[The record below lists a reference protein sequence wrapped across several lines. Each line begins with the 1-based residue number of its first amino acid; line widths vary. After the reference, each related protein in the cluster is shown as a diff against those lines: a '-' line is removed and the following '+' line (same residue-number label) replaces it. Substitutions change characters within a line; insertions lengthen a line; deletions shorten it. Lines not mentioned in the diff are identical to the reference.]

1 MPKLGVAGL
10 IALGSVLAVP
20 LAAQVP
26 PADLVFLNGTVYTVD
41 PDRPRARAVAVFR
54 DRIVAVGTNSEIR
67 PRIGRSTRIVN
78 LEGRF
83 VVPGF
88 VDDHTHFAQAGALL
102 LGANLLRVHDEQGLR
117 DQIAA
122 VAERLPG
129 ESWIVGGD
137 WGAYEAW
144 EQGSSGEASASKPAT
159 QFVPNRQMIDDVS
172 GSHPVLIRRFDRSM
186 YLANALALQK
196 AGIDAETPNP
206 ADGTIERD
214 ANGEPTGILTGTAVD
229 LVEAII
235 EEKPWEQRL
244 AESRRALAELR
255 RYGVTSIHDITRRDQ
270 MRVYQELLRNGELS
284 VRVWARP
291 TLDMVEHLAA
301 VGVETGFG
309 NDMLKIGG
317 LKGFV
322 DGIMGNSS
330 ALFYEPYDHD
340 PGNSGQLRDMMYPEG
355 NLLRLIREADRAHL
369 VPNVHAIG
377 DKAISMLLDMYETV
391 IEENPA
397 WDRRFRII
405 HSQVV
410 GPDDFSRY
418 GKLGI
423 VAEVQPY
430 HAIDDMRWMEER
442 IGRERSRGAYA
453 FKSLQMGGARLCF
466 GTDWPGTNAAYYPA
480 NPLLGIYAAVT
491 RKTMTGEPPGG
502 WFPAQIL
509 TVPEAIEAY
518 TMGSAWAA
526 YEDEDKGSITPGKLA
541 DFAVLSRDITS
552 IPHAEIKDVEV
563 VMTFLGGKIVFD
575 QEKESADDH

>member
-1 MPKLGVAGL
+1 MPRLRILGL
-10 IALGSVLAVP
+10 IALGWFLGVP
-20 LAAQVP
+20 LAAQEP
-26 PADLVFLNGTVYTVD
+26 PADLVLLNGTVYTVD
-41 PDRPRARAVAVFR
+41 PDHPRAGAVAVFR

-67 PRIGRSTRIVN
+67 RRIGRSTRIVD
-78 LEGRF
+78 LEGSF

-102 LGANLLRVHDEQGLR
+102 LGANLLRVHDEEGLR
-117 DQIAA
+117 EQLTA
-122 VAERLPG
+122 VAERLPE

-144 EQGSSGEASASKPAT
+144 EEGATGEASASKPAE

-186 YLANALALQK
+186 YLANSLALQK

-214 ANGEPTGILTGTAVD
+214 ADKAPTGILTGTAVE
-229 LVEAII
+229 LVEAVIG
-235 EEKPWEQRL
+235 EKPWEQRL
-244 AESRRALAELR
+244 AESRRALEELR
-255 RYGVTSIHDITRRDQ
+255 RYGVTSIHDITGRDQ
-270 MRVYQELLRNGELS
+270 MRVYQELLRNGELL

-301 VGVETGFG
+301 VGIETGFG

-340 PGNSGQLRDMMYPEG
+340 PENSGNLRDMMYPEG
-355 NLLRLIREADRAHL
+355 NMLRLIREADRAHL

-377 DKAISMLLDMYETV
+377 DKAIAMLLEMYETV
-391 IEENPA
+391 IEENPP

-410 GPDDFSRY
+410 GPDDFSSY

-502 WFPAQIL
+502 WFPEQIL

-526 YEDEDKGSITPGKLA
+526 YEEEDKGSITPGKLA

-552 IPHAEIKDVEV
+552 TPHAEIKDVEV
-563 VMTFLGGKIVFD
+563 VMTILGGEIFFD
-575 QEKESADDH
+575 QEEESDDR

>member
-1 MPKLGVAGL
+1 MPRLRILGL
-10 IALGSVLAVP
+10 IALGWFLGVP
-20 LAAQVP
+20 LAAQEP
-26 PADLVFLNGTVYTVD
+26 PADLVLLNGTVYTVD
-41 PDRPRARAVAVFR
+41 PDHPRAGAVAVFR

-67 PRIGRSTRIVN
+67 RRIGRSTRIVD
-78 LEGRF
+78 LEGSF

-102 LGANLLRVHDEQGLR
+102 LGANLLRVHDEEGLR
-117 DQIAA
+117 EQLTA
-122 VAERLPG
+122 VAERLPE

-144 EQGSSGEASASKPAT
+144 EEGATGEASASKPAE

-186 YLANALALQK
+186 YLANSLALQK

-214 ANGEPTGILTGTAVD
+214 ADKAPTGILTGTAVE
-229 LVEAII
+229 LVEAVIG
-235 EEKPWEQRL
+235 EKPWEQRL
-244 AESRRALAELR
+244 AESRRALEELR
-255 RYGVTSIHDITRRDQ
+255 RYGVTSIHDITGRDQ
-270 MRVYQELLRNGELS
+270 MRVYQELLRNGELL

-301 VGVETGFG
+301 VGIETGFG

-340 PGNSGQLRDMMYPEG
+340 PENSGNLRDMMYPEG
-355 NLLRLIREADRAHL
+355 NMLRLIREADRAHL

-377 DKAISMLLDMYETV
+377 DKAIAMLLEMYETV
-391 IEENPA
+391 IEENPP

-410 GPDDFSRY
+410 GPDDFSSY

-502 WFPAQIL
+502 WFPEQIL

-526 YEDEDKGSITPGKLA
+526 YEEEDKGSITPGKLA

-552 IPHAEIKDVEV
+552 TPHAEIKDVEV
-563 VMTFLGGKIVFD
+563 VMTILGGEIIFD
-575 QEKESADDH
+575 QEEESDDR

>member
-1 MPKLGVAGL
+1 MPRPRTSGL
-10 IALGSVLAVP
+10 ISLAWFLAAP
-20 LAAQVP
+20 LAAQAP

-41 PDRPRARAVAVFR
+41 PDRPRAGAVAVFG

-67 PRIGRSTRIVN
+67 SRIGRSTRIVD

-117 DQIAA
+117 DEITT
-122 VAERLPG
+122 VAKRLPE
-129 ESWIVGGD
+129 ESWIIGGD

-144 EQGSSGEASASKPAT
+144 EEGASGESSESKPADPFAPT
-159 QFVPNRQMIDDVS
+159 RKMVDDVS

-186 YLANALALQK
+186 YLANGLALQK
-196 AGIDAETPNP
+196 AGIDAETPDP
-206 ADGTIERD
+206 EGGSIERD
-214 ANGEPTGILTGTAVD
+214 ANGEPTGVLTGTAVE
-229 LVEAII
+229 LVEAVIG
-235 EEKPWEQRL
+235 EKPWEQRL
-244 AESRRALAELR
+244 IESRRALAELR

-270 MRVYQELLRNGELS
+270 MRVFQELLRSGELS

-291 TLDMVEHLAA
+291 TLDMVEHFAA
-301 VGVETGFG
+301 VGIETGFG

-330 ALFYEPYDHD
+330 ALFNEPYDHD
-340 PGNSGQLRDMMYPEG
+340 PENSGKLRDMMHPEG
-355 NLLRLIREADRAHL
+355 NMLRLIREADRAHL

-377 DKAISMLLDMYETV
+377 DKAIAMLLDMYETV
-391 IEENPA
+391 IEENPR

-410 GPDDFSRY
+410 GPDDFSTY

-442 IGRERSRGAYA
+442 IGKERSKGAYA

-502 WFPAQIL
+502 WFPEQIL
-509 TVPEAIEAY
+509 TVSEAIEAY

-526 YEDEDKGSITPGKLA
+526 YEEADKGSITPGKLA

-552 IPHAEIKDVEV
+552 IPHAEIKDVD
-563 VMTFLGGKIVFD
+563 VMMTILGGKIIFD
-575 QEKESADDH
+575 QEKENAER

>member
-1 MPKLGVAGL
+1 MPRLPMYWLFAIGWFL
-10 IALGSVLAVP
+10 CVP
-20 LAAQVP
+20 LSAQEP
-26 PADLVFLNGTVYTVD
+26 PADLVLLNGTVYTVD
-41 PDRPRARAVAVFR
+41 PDRPRAGAVAIFR
-54 DRIVAVGTNSEIR
+54 DRIVAVGTNSEVR
-67 PRIGRSTRIVN
+67 SRIGRSTRIVD

-102 LGANLLRVHDEQGLR
+102 LGANLLRVHDEQELR
-117 DQIAA
+117 AQIAL

-129 ESWIVGGD
+129 DSWIVGGD

-144 EQGSSGEASASKPAT
+144 EEGSSGEASESKPAEP
-159 QFVPNRQMIDDVS
+159 FVPTRKMVDDVS
-172 GSHPVLIRRFDRSM
+172 GSHPLLIRRFDRSI
-186 YLANALALQK
+186 YLANGLALQK

-206 ADGTIERD
+206 VDGVIARD
-214 ANGEPTGILTGTAVD
+214 ANGSPTGILTGTAVE
-229 LVEAII
+229 LVEAVIG
-235 EEKPWEQRL
+235 EKPWEQRL

-301 VGVETGFG
+301 VGIETGFG
-309 NDMLKIGG
+309 NDLLKIGG

-322 DGIMGNSS
+322 DGTMGNSS

-340 PGNSGQLRDMMYPEG
+340 PENSGKLRDMMYPEG
-355 NLLRLIREADRAHL
+355 NMLRLIREADRAHL

-377 DKAISMLLDMYETV
+377 DKAIAMLLEMYETV
-391 IEENPA
+391 IEENPR

-410 GPDDFSRY
+410 GPDDFSSY

-442 IGRERSRGAYA
+442 IGKERSKGAYA

-491 RKTMTGEPPGG
+491 RKTLTGEPSGG
-502 WFPAQIL
+502 WFPDQIL

-526 YEDEDKGSITPGKLA
+526 YEEEDKGSITPGKLA
-541 DFAVLSRDITS
+541 DFAVLSKDITS
-552 IPHAEIKDVEV
+552 IPSMEIKDVDV
-563 VMTFLGGKIVFD
+563 VMTILGGKIIFD
-575 QEKESADDH
+575 QEEENADR

>member
-1 MPKLGVAGL
+1 MPRLRVAGL
-10 IALGSVLAVP
+10 IALGLVLAVP
-20 LAAQVP
+20 LAAQAP
-26 PADLVFLNGTVYTVD
+26 PADLVLLNGTFYTVD
-41 PDRPRARAVAVFR
+41 PDRPRAGAVAVFR

-67 PRIGRSTRIVN
+67 PRIGRSTRIVD
-78 LEGRF
+78 LKGRF

-102 LGANLLRVHDEQGLR
+102 LGANLLRIHDQQGLR

-144 EQGSSGEASASKPAT
+144 EQGASGEASASKPAE
-159 QFVPNRQMIDDVS
+159 QFVPTRQMIDDVS

-186 YLANALALQK
+186 YLANSLALQK

-206 ADGTIERD
+206 VDGTIERD
-214 ANGEPTGILTGTAVD
+214 ANGEPTGILTGTAVE
-229 LVEAII
+229 LVEAVI

-244 AESRRALAELR
+244 AEGRRALAELR

-340 PGNSGQLRDMMYPEG
+340 PENSGKLRDMMYPEG
-355 NLLRLIREADRAHL
+355 NMLRLIREADRAHL

-377 DKAISMLLDMYETV
+377 DKAIAMLLDMYQTV
-391 IEENPA
+391 IEENPP

-502 WFPAQIL
+502 WFPEQIL

-526 YEDEDKGSITPGKLA
+526 YEEEDKGSITPGKLA

-552 IPHAEIKDVEV
+552 IPHAEIKDVDV
-563 VMTFLGGKIVFD
+563 NMTILGGRIIFD
-575 QEKESADDH
+575 QEKENADP

>member
-1 MPKLGVAGL
+1 LL
-10 IALGSVLAVP
+10 LAVS
-20 LAAQVP
+20 AGAQEP
-26 PADLVFLNGTVYTVD
+26 PADLVLLNGTVYTVD
-41 PDRPRARAVAVFR
+41 PDFQRAGAVAVSGE
-54 DRIVAVGTNSEIR
+54 RIVAVGTNSEIR
-67 PRIGRSTRIVN
+67 SRIGRSTRIVD

-83 VVPGF
+83 LLPGF

-102 LGANLLRVHDEQGLR
+102 LGANLLRVHDEEGLR
-117 DQIAA
+117 EEIQL
-122 VAERLPG
+122 VAGRLPEG
-129 ESWIVGGD
+129 SWIVGGE

-144 EQGSSGEASASKPAT
+144 AEGSAGEASEQTGAS
-159 QFVPNRQMIDDVS
+159 QFVPNRGMIDAVS

-186 YLANALALQK
+186 YLANSLALQK
-196 AGIDAETPNP
+196 AGIDASTADPP
-206 ADGTIERD
+206 DGTIERD
-214 ANGEPTGILTGTAVD
+214 ESGRPTGILTGTAVA
-229 LVEAII
+229 LVEAVIGG
-235 EEKPWEQRL
+235 KPWEQML

-255 RYGVTSIHDITRRDQ
+255 RYGVTSIHDNTRADQ
-270 MRVYQELLRNGELS
+270 MRVYQELLRNGELT

-291 TLDMVEHLAA
+291 TLDMVEYLRAI
-301 VGVETGFG
+301 GIETGFG

-322 DGIMGNSS
+322 DGIMGNST

-340 PGNSGQLRDMMYPEG
+340 PDNSGRLREMMSPEG
-355 NLLRLIREADRAHL
+355 NMLRLVREADRAHL

-377 DKAISMLLDMYETV
+377 DKAIAMLLDIYEEV
-391 IEENPA
+391 IEENPP

-423 VAEVQPY
+423 IAEVQPY

-442 IGRERSRGAYA
+442 IGKERSKGAYA
-453 FKSLQMGGARLCF
+453 FRSLKEAGARLCF

-491 RKTMTGEPPGG
+491 RKTITGEPPGG
-502 WFPAQIL
+502 WFPEQSL
-509 TVPEAIEAY
+509 TVKEAIEAY

-526 YEDEDKGSITPGKLA
+526 YEENDKGSITPGKLA
-541 DFAVLSRDITS
+541 DLAVLSKDITS
-552 IPHAEIKDVEV
+552 IPSMEIKDVDVE
-563 VMTFLGGKIVFD
+563 MTILGGKIIFD
-575 QEKESADDH
+575 KEKEPASAR

>member
-1 MPKLGVAGL
+1 MQRSTAVVFMML
-10 IALGSVLAVP
+10 VLA
-20 LAAQVP
+20 LATSLMAQPP
-26 PADLVFLNGTVYTVD
+26 PADLVLLNASVYTVD
-41 PDRPRARAVAVFR
+41 PDRAKAGAVAVFR
-54 DRIVAVGTNSEIR
+54 DRIVAVGSNSEIR
-67 PRIGRSTRIVN
+67 PRIGRSTRIVD

-83 VVPGF
+83 VLPGF
-88 VDDHTHFAQAGALL
+88 VDNHTHFAQAGALL
-102 LGANLLRVHDEQGLR
+102 LGANLLRVHDEEGLR
-117 DQIAA
+117 NEIGA
-122 VAERLPG
+122 VAKRLPEG
-129 ESWIVGGD
+129 SWIVGGD

-144 EQGSSGEASASKPAT
+144 EEGSSGEGSAAVAER
-159 QFVPNRQMIDDVS
+159 FVPNRHMIDDIS
-172 GSHPVLIRRFDRSM
+172 GSHPVLIRRFDRSV
-186 YLANALALQK
+186 YLANGIALQK
-196 AGIDAETPNP
+196 AGITTQTPDP

-214 ANGEPTGILTGTAVD
+214 ANGEPSGVLTGTAVE
-229 LVEAII
+229 LVEAVVG
-235 EEKPWEQRL
+235 EKPWEQRL
-244 AESRRALAELR
+244 AESRRALEELR
-255 RYGVTSIHDITRRDQ
+255 RYGVTSIHDITRREQ
-270 MRVYQELLRNGELS
+270 MRIYQELYRNGELS

-301 VGVETGFG
+301 VGIETGFG

-340 PGNSGQLRDMMYPEG
+340 PENSGKLRDMMYPEG
-355 NLLRLIREADRAHL
+355 NMLRLIREADRAHL

-377 DKAISMLLDMYETV
+377 DKAIAMLLEMYETV
-391 IEENPA
+391 IEENPP

-410 GPDDFSRY
+410 GPDDFSTY

-442 IGRERSRGAYA
+442 IGKERSRGAYA

-491 RKTMTGEPPGG
+491 RKTLTGEPSGG
-502 WFPAQIL
+502 WFPSQLL
-509 TVPEAIEAY
+509 TVSEAIEAY

-526 YEDEDKGSITPGKLA
+526 YEEEDKGSITPGKLA
-541 DFAVLSRDITS
+541 DLAVLSEDITS
-552 IPHAEIKDVEV
+552 IPHAEIKDVDV
-563 VMTFLGGKIVFD
+563 VMTILGGKIIFD
-575 QEKESADDH
+575 EEKENADPR

>member
-1 MPKLGVAGL
+1 MPRLRILGL
-10 IALGSVLAVP
+10 IALGWFLGAP
-20 LAAQVP
+20 LAAQEP
-26 PADLVFLNGTVYTVD
+26 PADLVLLNGTVFTVD
-41 PDRPRARAVAVFR
+41 PDRPRAGAVAIFR

-67 PRIGRSTRIVN
+67 SRIGRSTRIVD

-102 LGANLLRVHDEQGLR
+102 LGANLLRVHDEEGLR
-117 DQIAA
+117 EQLTA
-122 VAERLPG
+122 VAERLPE

-144 EQGSSGEASASKPAT
+144 EEGATGEASASKPAE

-186 YLANALALQK
+186 YLANSLALQK

-206 ADGTIERD
+206 VNGAIERD
-214 ANGEPTGILTGTAVD
+214 ASGEPTGILTGTAVE
-229 LVEAII
+229 LVEAVI

-244 AESRRALAELR
+244 AEGRRALAELR
-255 RYGVTSIHDITRRDQ
+255 RYGVTSIHDITGRDQ

-301 VGVETGFG
+301 VGIETGFG

-340 PGNSGQLRDMMYPEG
+340 PENSGKLRDMMYPEG
-355 NLLRLIREADRAHL
+355 NMLRLIREADRAHL

-377 DKAISMLLDMYETV
+377 DKAIAMLLEMYETV
-391 IEENPA
+391 IEENPR

-410 GPDDFSRY
+410 GPDDFSSY

-442 IGRERSRGAYA
+442 IGKERSKGAYA

-502 WFPAQIL
+502 WFPEQIL

-552 IPHAEIKDVEV
+552 IPAAEIKDVEV
-563 VMTFLGGKIVFD
+563 VMTLLGGEIIFD
-575 QEKESADDH
+575 QEKEDDDR

>member
-1 MPKLGVAGL
+1 MPRLRTSGL
-10 IALGSVLAVP
+10 ISLAWFLAAP
-20 LAAQVP
+20 LAAQAP

-41 PDRPRARAVAVFR
+41 PDRPRAGAVAVFG

-67 PRIGRSTRIVN
+67 SRIGRSTRIVD

-102 LGANLLRVHDEQGLR
+102 LGANLLRVHDERGLR
-117 DQIAA
+117 DEITT
-122 VAERLPG
+122 VAKRLPE
-129 ESWIVGGD
+129 ESWIIGGD

-144 EQGSSGEASASKPAT
+144 EEGASGESSESKPADPFAPT
-159 QFVPNRQMIDDVS
+159 RKMVDDVS

-186 YLANALALQK
+186 YLANGLALQK
-196 AGIDAETPNP
+196 AGIDAETPDP
-206 ADGTIERD
+206 EGGSIERD
-214 ANGEPTGILTGTAVD
+214 ANGEPTGVLTGTAVE
-229 LVEAII
+229 LVEAVIG
-235 EEKPWEQRL
+235 EKPWEQRL
-244 AESRRALAELR
+244 IESRRALAELR

-270 MRVYQELLRNGELS
+270 MRVFQELLRSGELS

-301 VGVETGFG
+301 VGIETGFG

-330 ALFYEPYDHD
+330 ALFNEPYDHD
-340 PGNSGQLRDMMYPEG
+340 PENSGKLRDMMHPEG
-355 NLLRLIREADRAHL
+355 NMLRLIREADRAHL

-377 DKAISMLLDMYETV
+377 DKAIAMLLDMYETV
-391 IEENPA
+391 IEENPR

-410 GPDDFSRY
+410 GPDDFSTY

-442 IGRERSRGAYA
+442 IGKERSKGAYA

-502 WFPAQIL
+502 WFPEQIL
-509 TVPEAIEAY
+509 TVSEAIEAY

-526 YEDEDKGSITPGKLA
+526 YEEADKGSITPGKLA

-552 IPHAEIKDVEV
+552 IPHAEIKDVD
-563 VMTFLGGKIVFD
+563 VMMTILGGKIIFD
-575 QEKESADDH
+575 QEKENAER

>member
-1 MPKLGVAGL
+1 
-10 IALGSVLAVP
+10 
-20 LAAQVP
+20 
-26 PADLVFLNGTVYTVD
+26 
-41 PDRPRARAVAVFR
+41 
-54 DRIVAVGTNSEIR
+54 
-67 PRIGRSTRIVN
+67 
-78 LEGRF
+78 
-83 VVPGF
+83 
-88 VDDHTHFAQAGALL
+88 
-102 LGANLLRVHDEQGLR
+102 
-117 DQIAA
+117 
-122 VAERLPG
+122 
-129 ESWIVGGD
+129 
-137 WGAYEAW
+137 
-144 EQGSSGEASASKPAT
+144 
-159 QFVPNRQMIDDVS
+159 
-172 GSHPVLIRRFDRSM
+172 
-186 YLANALALQK
+186 
-196 AGIDAETPNP
+196 
-206 ADGTIERD
+206 
-214 ANGEPTGILTGTAVD
+214 
-229 LVEAII
+229 
-235 EEKPWEQRL
+235 
-244 AESRRALAELR
+244 
-255 RYGVTSIHDITRRDQ
+255 
-270 MRVYQELLRNGELS
+270 
-284 VRVWARP
+284 
-291 TLDMVEHLAA
+291 MVEHLAA
-301 VGVETGFG
+301 VGIETGFG

-340 PGNSGQLRDMMYPEG
+340 PENFGRLRDMMYPEG
-355 NLLRLIREADRAHL
+355 NMLRLIREADRAHL

-377 DKAISMLLDMYETV
+377 DKAIAMLLDMYQTV
-391 IEENPA
+391 IEENPP

-491 RKTMTGEPPGG
+491 RKTMTGEPLGG
-502 WFPAQIL
+502 WFPEQIL

-526 YEDEDKGSITPGKLA
+526 YEEEDKGSITPGKLA

-552 IPHAEIKDVEV
+552 IPAAEIKDVDV
-563 VMTFLGGKIVFD
+563 VMTILGGKFIFD
-575 QEKESADDH
+575 QEKKSADP

>member
-1 MPKLGVAGL
+1 MPRFRVAGL
-10 IALGSVLAVP
+10 IALGLILAVP
-20 LAAQVP
+20 LAAQLP
-26 PADLVFLNGTVYTVD
+26 PADLVLLNGTVYTVD
-41 PDRPRARAVAVFR
+41 PDRPRAGAIAVFR

-67 PRIGRSTRIVN
+67 SRIGRSTRIVD
-78 LEGRF
+78 LDGRF

-102 LGANLLRVHDEQGLR
+102 LGANLLRVHDERGLR
-117 DQIAA
+117 DSITA

-144 EQGSSGEASASKPAT
+144 EEGSSGEAASASKAGEP
-159 QFVPNRQMIDDVS
+159 FVPNRQTIDDVS

-186 YLANALALQK
+186 YLANGIALEK
-196 AGIDAETPNP
+196 AGIDADTTDPV
-206 ADGTIERD
+206 DGTIERD
-214 ANGEPTGILTGTAVD
+214 ANGEPTGILTGTAVE
-229 LVEAII
+229 LVEAVIG
-235 EEKPWEQRL
+235 EKPWEQRL
-244 AESRRALAELR
+244 AESRRALEELR

-270 MRVYQELLRNGELS
+270 MRVYQELLRNDELS

-301 VGVETGFG
+301 VGIETGFG

-340 PGNSGQLRDMMYPEG
+340 PENSGKLRDMMYPEG
-355 NLLRLIREADRAHL
+355 NMLRLIREADRAHL

-377 DKAISMLLDMYETV
+377 DKAIAMLLEMYETV
-391 IEENPA
+391 IEENPP

-410 GPDDFSRY
+410 GPDDFSTY

-430 HAIDDMRWMEER
+430 HAVDDMRWMEER
-442 IGRERSRGAYA
+442 IGRERSKGAYA

-491 RKTMTGEPPGG
+491 RKTLTGAPPGG

-526 YEDEDKGSITPGKLA
+526 YEEDDKGSITPGKLA
-541 DFAVLSRDITS
+541 DLAVLSKDITS
-552 IPHAEIKDVEV
+552 IPSAEIKDVDV
-563 VMTFLGGKIVFD
+563 VMTILGGKIIFD
-575 QEKESADDH
+575 QEKEDADP

>member
-1 MPKLGVAGL
+1 MPRLRVAGL
-10 IALGSVLAVP
+10 IALGLVLAVP
-20 LAAQVP
+20 LAAQAP
-26 PADLVFLNGTVYTVD
+26 PADLVLLNGTFYTVD
-41 PDRPRARAVAVFR
+41 PDRPRAGAVAVFR

-67 PRIGRSTRIVN
+67 RRIGRSTRIVD

-102 LGANLLRVHDEQGLR
+102 LGANLLRVHDEEGLR
-117 DQIAA
+117 EQLTA

-144 EQGSSGEASASKPAT
+144 EEGASGEASGSKPAT
-159 QFVPNRQMIDDVS
+159 KFVPSRQMIDDVS

-186 YLANALALQK
+186 YLANGLALQQ

-206 ADGTIERD
+206 VDGTIERD
-214 ANGEPTGILTGTAVD
+214 AHGEPTGILTGTAVD
-229 LVEAII
+229 LVEAVI

-255 RYGVTSIHDITRRDQ
+255 RYGVTSIHDITGRDQ
-270 MRVYQELLRNGELS
+270 MRIYQELLRNGELS

-301 VGVETGFG
+301 VGIETGFG

-322 DGIMGNSS
+322 DGIMANSS

-340 PGNSGQLRDMMYPEG
+340 PENSGKLRDMMYPEG
-355 NLLRLIREADRAHL
+355 NMLRLIREADRAHL

-377 DKAISMLLDMYETV
+377 DKAIAMLLEMYETV
-391 IEENPA
+391 IEENPP

-410 GPDDFSRY
+410 GPDDFSSY

-442 IGRERSRGAYA
+442 IGKERSKGAYA

-502 WFPAQIL
+502 WFPEQIL

-552 IPHAEIKDVEV
+552 IPAAEIKDVEV
-563 VMTFLGGKIVFD
+563 VMTLLGGKIVFD
-575 QEKESADDH
+575 QEEEKR